1 MPKLEQLKSQIVE
14 LVRSTS
20 EQRHEAQKKA
30 DLAETY
36 IKNCKYL
43 EDKISELMTEK
54 EEQSVHLKSQII
66 IFKQKAKG
74 YKFKLQVE
82 LEDFKKNSLLNEKN
96 MAQKEIQKQTV
107 DLNELRN
114 KLHLEVKNN
123 HELQERID
131 KTIDMFKEQEG
142 ELRDQLDQK
151 EILIQ
156 SLTE

>member
-1 MPKLEQLKSQIVE
+1 
-14 LVRSTS
+14 
-20 EQRHEAQKKA
+20 
-30 DLAETY
+30 
-36 IKNCKYL
+36 
-43 EDKISELMTEK
+43 
-54 EEQSVHLKSQII
+54 
-66 IFKQKAKG
+66 
-74 YKFKLQVE
+74 
-82 LEDFKKNSLLNEKN
+82 